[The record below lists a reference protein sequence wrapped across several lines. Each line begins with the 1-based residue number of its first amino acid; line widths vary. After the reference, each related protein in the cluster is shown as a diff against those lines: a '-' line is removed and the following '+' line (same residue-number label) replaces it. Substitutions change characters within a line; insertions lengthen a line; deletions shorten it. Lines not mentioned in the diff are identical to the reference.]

1 MLILLLLFIVEQ
13 VFPLMR
19 QVWLMHDADIQS
31 TVGGEGTP
39 KGRKEFFTFKFFLSY
54 HKVRIIFHTTERKT
68 HVVRAVHFG
77 FI

>member
-1 MLILLLLFIVEQ
+1 MRVLLLLFIVEQ

-19 QVWLMHDADIQS
+19 QVWSMHNADIQS

-54 HKVRIIFHTTERKT
+54 RSTN
-68 HVVRAVHFG
+68 
-77 FI
+77 FISHD